1 MGDVLISSLMIGD
14 CRNRLCIRASRIWE
28 FYDPQDETKLLH
40 TDLLLFDEEVY
51 SILTYLT
58 ILR

>member
-1 MGDVLISSLMIGD
+1 MGDVLIGSLMIED
-14 CRNRLCIRASRIWE
+14 YSDRLCIRASSNWE

-40 TDLLLFDEEVY
+40 TDLVLLDEEVY

-58 ILR
+58 IFC